1 MNARTALRRLMGVA
15 GLVLGMTLVAGLS
28 PAHADAAT
36 PFKLDVYFGSG
47 YERQVDNR
55 TCTAASTAM
64 MLNFV
69 AGRDLGL
76 NQMTILNYAQPRDA
90 LNDKKQRGSDPL
102 GWSRALTYFASRT
115 GTTFTYNWEAYASE
129 AAALKRAARQIA
141 VTRKPVGLAIMNG
154 RHAVVMTGFESS
166 RDPLLGDF
174 TLTHVWISDPIGAS
188 HTRYTA
194 AGSPLN
200 PYRELDATPAYD
212 EAWYGKYVI
221 VAPQGTMPVPPRAP
235 LPVGMVVPSR

>member
-1 MNARTALRRLMGVA
+1 MIRRLSGVA
-15 GLVLGMTLVAGLS
+15 GLVLALALVAGLS
-28 PAHADAAT
+28 PADADAAT
-36 PFKLDVYFGSG
+36 PYKLDVYFGSG
-47 YERQVDNR
+47 YERQIDNR

-64 MLNFV
+64 MLNFI

-76 NQMTILNYAQPRDA
+76 SQMGILRYEQQRDA
-90 LNDKKQRGSDPL
+90 LNDEKQRGSDPL
-102 GWSRALTYFASRT
+102 GWSRALTYYSSHT
-115 GTTFTYNWEAYASE
+115 GTSFTYNWEAHASE

-154 RHAVVMTGFESS
+154 RHAVVMTGFEAS

-174 TLTHVWISDPIGAS
+174 TLTHVWLSDPIGSS

-200 PYRELDATPAYD
+200 RYLELDATAAYD
-212 EAWYGKYVI
+212 AAWYGKFVI
-221 VAPQGTMPVPPRAP
+221 VAPQGAMPVPPRTP
-235 LPVGMVVPSR
+235 VPVGMVVPSR